1 MAVGKNYNGAVI
13 PLVPQVWLA
22 ALIGGMVNGV
32 IWWVLGALI
41 LMPLGLGMTQM
52 VFVIEQT
59 QWLSLMGTSDLRH
72 HYGARVCPSQQKV
85 LVIIKT
91 GAEQCKPGVFCVCPS
106 PKEHPV
112 NQSYDLIFVYNADS
126 GLVAMLGDIT
136 HRIVSPQTYPCK
148 LCALTYSV
156 NGMSRDWKN
165 FVGALG
171 RRVIF
176 LHRDELQKL
185 YGIAEVPPPGCI

>member
-1 MAVGKNYNGAVI
+1 M
-13 PLVPQVWLA
+13 
-22 ALIGGMVNGV
+22 
-32 IWWVLGALI
+32 
-41 LMPLGLGMTQM
+41 
-52 VFVIEQT
+52 
-59 QWLSLMGTSDLRH
+59 
-72 HYGARVCPSQQKV
+72 
-85 LVIIKT
+85 
-91 GAEQCKPGVFCVCPS
+91 
-106 PKEHPV
+106 

-185 YGIAEVPPPGCI
+185 YGIAEVPLPAAFKINDSQPQLWITAEQFNRCQTLDDLKHLIKETL